1 MTTSDRS
8 WTHRAAMV
16 FYEWLV
22 VRTDEE
28 LPRLHEISVMLP
40 ETIDPYRLA
49 HSIRWLAKQAMIDLC
64 HKRGHYI
71 IRVHSTSRTY
81 RTVDCPF
88 DLPKNGKEFQT

>member
-1 MTTSDRS
+1 MTSDRS

-28 LPRLHEISVMLP
+28 LPRLHEIGVMLP

-49 HSIRWLAKQAMIDLC
+49 HAIRWLAKQEMIDLG
-64 HKRGHYI
+64 HKRGHYV
-71 IRVHSTSRTY
+71 IRVRSTERVYYTAG
-81 RTVDCPF
+81 CPF
-88 DLPKNGKEFQT
+88 ELPDRAA